1 MHENNENTALNAL
14 ICYHGRALMLA
25 QGWPAHIDVVQCY
38 PGRWPGWISIYAR
51 LNAAELVTVLKPF
64 ISQTLAPMRYRLED
78 AIEKLTGSKA
88 ELVLYGNRYAQ
99 EPMQPGD
106 LMQIAIPFAA
116 QWLTQEELTTVLTC
130 LREAINAVC
139 AQVLA
144 DSRRIQAALTSTGQT
159 VFERCTRRF
168 RLVAKESDQPGWLDE
183 NDDTLP
189 VVLDAILNKGARFGA
204 IELYLVCESVE
215 HILAS
220 GLQEDVLRLPERPPR
235 QWLDWTV
242 LHDVIIEGRREV
254 NSLRDALAGV
264 RAS

>member
-14 ICYHGRALMLA
+14 ICYHGRALILA
-25 QGWPAHIDVVQCY
+25 QGWPEHIDVVQCY

-51 LNAAELVTVLKPF
+51 LNAAELVTVLQPYTR
-64 ISQTLAPMRYRLED
+64 QTLAPMRYRLED
-78 AIEKLTGSKA
+78 AIDKLTGSQA
-88 ELVLYGNRYAQ
+88 ELVLYGNRYTQ
-99 EPMQPGD
+99 EPMLPGD
-106 LMQIAIPFAA
+106 ATQIAIPFAA
-116 QWLTQEELTTVLTC
+116 QWLTQEELTIVLTC
-130 LREAINAVC
+130 IREAIMTVC

-144 DSRRIQAALTSTGQT
+144 DSRRIQAALMSTGQT
-159 VFERCTRRF
+159 VFERQTRRF

-189 VVLDAILNKGARFGA
+189 EVLDAILNKGARFGA

-215 HILAS
+215 HILS
-220 GLQEDVLRLPERPPR
+220 HGLQEDVLRLPECPPH

-242 LHDVIIEGRREV
+242 LHNVIIEGRREM

>member
-14 ICYHGRALMLA
+14 IFYHGRALMLA
-25 QGWPAHIDVVQCY
+25 QGWPDHIDVVQCY

-51 LNAAELVTVLKPF
+51 LSAAELVTVLQPYTR
-64 ISQTLAPMRYRLED
+64 QTLAPMRYRLED
-78 AIEKLTGSKA
+78 AIDKLTGSPA
-88 ELVLYGNRYAQ
+88 ELVLYGNRYTQ

-106 LMQIAIPFAA
+106 TTQIAIPFASE
-116 QWLTQEELTTVLTC
+116 WLTQEELTTVLTC

-189 VVLDAILNKGARFGA
+189 EVLDAILNKGARFGA

-215 HILAS
+215 HILAL
-220 GLQEDVLRLPERPPR
+220 GLQHDVLRMPTTAPR
-235 QWLDWTV
+235 HWIDRAL
-242 LHDVIIEGRREV
+242 LHDVIIEGRREM